1 MKIKQELFTGSNWK
15 TLSET
20 DGFTASGS
28 QLVLAFGERTLLS
41 RTDVYGQLRAQY
53 PSAAIVINSTAGEIF
68 NDHVSDDTIVAT
80 AIAFDKTTVR
90 TVQIEIENYQE
101 SYRAGQ
107 QIAQAL
113 DDPALAAL
121 FIVSDGSWVNGS
133 KLIDALNDSLHRV
146 VPITGGLAGDA
157 NRFEST
163 LVGLNEQPTAGK
175 VVGIGFYG
183 DSLYVGTSSMGGWD
197 VYGPEREVTHSEY
210 NVLFQIGDTSALDL
224 YRDYLGKYA
233 QGLPSAALF
242 FPLSMRTTADS
253 PPLVRTI
260 LTIDEA
266 ARSMTFAGDMP
277 EKSLVRFMTANFD
290 RLIEAA
296 ATAAHTAMSTLT
308 FAPELAIL
316 VSCVGRKLVLGQ
328 RIDEEVEAVRD
339 VFGETT
345 VLSGFY
351 SYGEIA
357 PTAPGAR
364 CELHNQTMTITAF
377 SEQ

>member
-1 MKIKQELFTGSNWK
+1 MKIKQELFTGTSWK
-15 TLSET
+15 TLSEA
-20 DGFTASGS
+20 DGFKAAAS
-28 QLVLAFGERTLLS
+28 QLVLAFGERVLLS
-41 RTDVYGQLRAQY
+41 NTDVYGQLRDRY
-53 PSAAIVINSTAGEIF
+53 PTAAIVMNSTAGEIF
-68 NDHVSDDTIVAT
+68 SDHVADDTIVVT
-80 AIAFDKTTVR
+80 AIAFEKTTVR
-90 TVQIEIENYQE
+90 TVQIDIENYQE

-107 QIAQAL
+107 KIAEAL

-133 KLIDALNDSLHRV
+133 KLIDALNDCLHRV

-157 NRFEST
+157 TRFAST
-163 LVGLNEQPTAGK
+163 LVGLNEPPTTGK
-175 VVGIGFYG
+175 IVGIGFYG
-183 DSLYVGTSSMGGWD
+183 DSLCVGTSSMGGWD
-197 VYGPEREVTHSEY
+197 VYGPEREVTRSEY
-210 NVLFQIGDTSALDL
+210 NVLFQIGDTLALDL
-224 YRDYLGKYA
+224 YQDYLGKYA
-233 QGLPSAALF
+233 EGLPSAALF

-260 LTIDEA
+260 LSIDEA

-277 EKSLVRFMTANFD
+277 EKSLVRFMTANLD
-290 RLIEAA
+290 RIIEAA

-308 FAPELAIL
+308 LTPELVIL

-339 VFGETT
+339 VFGEAT

>member
-1 MKIKQELFTGSNWK
+1 MKIKQELFTGTSWK
-15 TLSET
+15 TLSEA
-20 DGFTASGS
+20 DGFKASAS
-28 QLVLAFGERTLLS
+28 QLVLAFGERILLS
-41 RTDVYGQLRAQY
+41 NTDVYGQLRDRY
-53 PSAAIVINSTAGEIF
+53 PAAAIVINSTAGEIF
-68 NDHVSDDTIVAT
+68 SDHVADNTIVAT
-80 AIAFDKTTVR
+80 AITFDKTTVR
-90 TVQIEIENYQE
+90 TVQIDIENYQE

-107 QIAQAL
+107 KIAEAL

-157 NRFEST
+157 TRFAST
-163 LVGLNEQPTAGK
+163 LVGLNEPPATGK
-175 VVGIGFYG
+175 IVGIGFYG
-183 DSLYVGTSSMGGWD
+183 DSLCVGTSSMGGWD
-197 VYGPEREVTHSEY
+197 VYGPEREVTRSEY
-210 NVLFQIGDTSALDL
+210 NVLFQIGDTLALDL
-224 YRDYLGKYA
+224 YQDYLGKYA
-233 QGLPSAALF
+233 EGLPSAALF

-260 LTIDEA
+260 LSIDEA

-277 EKSLVRFMTANFD
+277 EKSLVRFMTANLD
-290 RLIEAA
+290 RIIEAA
-296 ATAAHTAMSTLT
+296 ATAAHTAMSALAPT
-308 FAPELAIL
+308 PELVIL

-328 RIDEEVEAVRD
+328 RTDEEVEAVRD
-339 VFGETT
+339 VFGEAT